1 MINLKN
7 FQLLCSGM
15 AALCS
20 FTTLAFSS
28 CNRVYEEGE
37 QEVPTAT
44 IVHRAAPI
52 YMATSVRVNPP
63 RSSVSAVE
71 AAENTVKQLR
81 VLAFDSRTHRLAVN
95 KFYDSDSQG
104 RFSNQTADKNAVW
117 HGAFAIIPGEY
128 DFFFVANENSW
139 PEVKAYLSGLQ
150 ENVST
155 TSAMYNSAET
165 KQVLYGSSDATK
177 NRQMRTFSDGTDGNA
192 EHLFLATRSYKNV
205 VVSAERNGKGRQE
218 SDPQHFFAEGDEK
231 VDLVRTLAKVKLH
244 FSKAATVEADGNGG
258 YRLKQ
263 FLPPRVNRLLVK
275 NQMTHQS
282 LFLNPFFES
291 NVFPNAG
298 AFSTATKYT
307 ADWYT
312 PIAEENVVIYDRS
325 QTNNLTQTGLAD
337 GVQCEVNVPATGDV
351 DLNQR
356 YDCDIWFYVP
366 ERLKQADATDPAQPG
381 YVEGTTHLTF
391 EKMDG
396 SFKQLGIWQPNFEDG
411 AQKVYE
417 KGADSKYFM
426 LPNAADYSKYSVVRN
441 NVYDITV
448 RYSATELRLNYKVLP
463 WGEGA
468 KTGNYVQD
476 GFNIFVADRT
486 FAENLT
492 DVWLI
497 TASSRLLN
505 GESITLKAKAGYKF
519 IDTDGTEKD
528 EVTYGNGTD
537 ENKFRHR
544 RKIQFKSP
552 ANIAAGTAL
561 FDVLSGG
568 EVKYTVTATE

>member
-1 MINLKN
+1 MNLKN
-7 FQLLCSGM
+7 FQLWCSGVT
-15 AALCS
+15 ALCA

-37 QEVPTAT
+37 QAIPTAS
-44 IVHRAAPI
+44 IVNRSAPI
-52 YMATSVRVNPP
+52 YMATSVQVNPP

-95 KFYDSDSQG
+95 KFYGSNDQG
-104 RFSNQTADKNAVW
+104 LFSNQTADKDAVW

-128 DFFFVANENSW
+128 DFFFVANEDSW

-150 ENVST
+150 EGVAIT
-155 TSAMYNSAET
+155 EAMYNSVSV
-165 KQVLYGSSDATK
+165 KDISYGSSDATK
-177 NRQMRTFSDGTDGNA
+177 NKQMRTFSDGTDGNA

-205 VVSAERNGKGRQE
+205 VVSEERNGKGRQA

-244 FSKAATVEADGNGG
+244 FPKSATVEADGNGS

-291 NVFPNAG
+291 NVFPVAG
-298 AFSTATKYT
+298 AFGAATKYT
-307 ADWYT
+307 TDWYT
-312 PIAEENVVIYDRS
+312 GGGADYVVYNRNE
-325 QTNNLTQTGLAD
+325 TNDLTKTGLVD
-337 GVQCEVNVPATGDV
+337 GVQCEVKVPTAGEV

-356 YDCDIWFYVP
+356 YDCDLWLYVP
-366 ERLKQADATDPAQPG
+366 ERLVQAAGTDPAQPG
-381 YVEGTTHLTF
+381 YVSEATYLSF

-396 SFKQLGIWQPNFEDG
+396 SFKKVGIWQPNFEDG
-411 AQKVYE
+411 AQKVYD

-426 LPNAADYSKYSVVRN
+426 LPNTGDYSKYSVVRN

-476 GFNIFVADRT
+476 GFNILVADRT

-552 ANIAAGTAL
+552 ANITAGTAL

>member
-1 MINLKN
+1 MNLKN
-7 FQLLCSGM
+7 FQLWCSGVT
-15 AALCS
+15 ALCA

-37 QEVPTAT
+37 QAIPTAS
-44 IVHRAAPI
+44 IVNRSAPI
-52 YMATSVRVNPP
+52 YMATSVQVNPP

-81 VLAFDSRTHRLAVN
+81 VLAFDSHTHRLTVN
-95 KFYDSDSQG
+95 KFYGSNDQG
-104 RFSNQTADKNAVW
+104 LFSNQTADKDAVW

-128 DFFFVANENSW
+128 DFFFVANEDSW

-150 ENVST
+150 EGVAIT
-155 TSAMYNSAET
+155 EAMYNSVSV
-165 KQVLYGSSDATK
+165 KDISYGSSDATK
-177 NRQMRTFSDGTDGNA
+177 NKQMRTFSDGTDGNA

-205 VVSAERNGKGRQE
+205 VVSEERNGKGRQA

-244 FSKAATVEADGNGG
+244 FPKSATVEADGNGS

-291 NVFPNAG
+291 NVFPVAG
-298 AFSTATKYT
+298 AFGAATKYT
-307 ADWYT
+307 TDWYT
-312 PIAEENVVIYDRS
+312 GGGADYVVYNRNE
-325 QTNNLTQTGLAD
+325 TNDLTKTGLVD
-337 GVQCEVNVPATGDV
+337 GVQCEVKVPTAGEV

-356 YDCDIWFYVP
+356 YDCDLWLYVP
-366 ERLKQADATDPAQPG
+366 ERLVQAAGTDPAQPG
-381 YVEGTTHLTF
+381 YVSEATYLSF

-396 SFKQLGIWQPNFEDG
+396 SFKKVGIWQPNFEDG
-411 AQKVYE
+411 AQKVYD

-426 LPNAADYSKYSVVRN
+426 LPNTGDYSKYSVVRN

-486 FAENLT
+486 FAERLT

-497 TASSRLLN
+497 TASSRLFN

>member
-1 MINLKN
+1 MNLKN
-7 FQLLCSGM
+7 FQLWCSGVT
-15 AALCS
+15 ALCA

-37 QEVPTAT
+37 QAIPTAS
-44 IVHRAAPI
+44 IVNRSAPI
-52 YMATSVRVNPP
+52 YMATSVQVNPP

-81 VLAFDSRTHRLAVN
+81 VLAFDSHTHRLTVN
-95 KFYDSDSQG
+95 KFYGSNDQG
-104 RFSNQTADKNAVW
+104 LFSNQTADKDAVW

-128 DFFFVANENSW
+128 DFFFVANEDSW

-150 ENVST
+150 EGVAIT
-155 TSAMYNSAET
+155 EAMYNSVSV
-165 KQVLYGSSDATK
+165 KDISYGSSDATK
-177 NRQMRTFSDGTDGNA
+177 NKQMRTFSDGTDGNA

-205 VVSAERNGKGRQE
+205 VVSEERNGKGRQA

-244 FSKAATVEADGNGG
+244 FPKSATVEADGNGS

-291 NVFPNAG
+291 NVFPVAG
-298 AFSTATKYT
+298 AFGAATKYT
-307 ADWYT
+307 TDWYT
-312 PIAEENVVIYDRS
+312 GGGADYVVYNRNE
-325 QTNNLTQTGLAD
+325 TNELTKTGLVD
-337 GVQCEVNVPATGDV
+337 GVQCEVKVPTAGEV
-351 DLNQR
+351 DFNQR
-356 YDCDIWFYVP
+356 YDCDLWFYAP
-366 ERLKQADATDPAQPG
+366 ERLVQAAGTDPAQPG
-381 YVEGTTHLTF
+381 YVSEATYLSF

-411 AQKVYE
+411 AQKVYD

-426 LPNAADYSKYSVVRN
+426 LPNTGDYSKYSVVRN

-476 GFNIFVADRT
+476 GFNILVTDRT

-552 ANIAAGTAL
+552 GRIAAGTAL

>member
-1 MINLKN
+1 MNLKN
-7 FQLLCSGM
+7 FQLWCSGVT
-15 AALCS
+15 ALCA

-37 QEVPTAT
+37 QAIPTAS
-44 IVHRAAPI
+44 IVNRSAPI
-52 YMATSVRVNPP
+52 YMATSVQVNPP

-81 VLAFDSRTHRLAVN
+81 VLAFDSHTHRLTVN
-95 KFYDSDSQG
+95 KFYGSNDQG
-104 RFSNQTADKNAVW
+104 LFSNQTADKDAVW

-128 DFFFVANENSW
+128 DFFFVANEDSW

-150 ENVST
+150 EGVAIT
-155 TSAMYNSAET
+155 EAMYNSVSV
-165 KQVLYGSSDATK
+165 KDISYGSSDATK
-177 NRQMRTFSDGTDGNA
+177 NKQMRTFSDGTDGNA

-205 VVSAERNGKGRQE
+205 VVSEERNGKGRQA

-244 FSKAATVEADGNGG
+244 FPKSATVEADGNGS

-291 NVFPNAG
+291 NVFPVAG
-298 AFSTATKYT
+298 AFGAATKYT
-307 ADWYT
+307 TDWYT
-312 PIAEENVVIYDRS
+312 GGGADYVVYDRNE
-325 QTNNLTQTGLAD
+325 TNDLTKTGLVD
-337 GVQCEVNVPATGDV
+337 GVQCEVKVPTAGEV

-356 YDCDIWFYVP
+356 YDCDLWFYAP
-366 ERLKQADATDPAQPG
+366 ECLVQAAGTDPAQPG
-381 YVEGTTHLTF
+381 YVSEATYLSF

-411 AQKVYE
+411 AQKVYD

-426 LPNAADYSKYSVVRN
+426 LPNTGDYSKYSVVRN

-463 WGEGA
+463 WGESA

-476 GFNIFVADRT
+476 GFNILVADRT

-492 DVWLI
+492 DIWLI

-505 GESITLKAKAGYKF
+505 GERITLKAKAGYKF
-519 IDTDGTEKD
+519 IDTDGAEKG

>member
-1 MINLKN
+1 MNLKN
-7 FQLLCSGM
+7 FQLWCSGVT
-15 AALCS
+15 ALCA

-37 QEVPTAT
+37 QAIPTAS
-44 IVHRAAPI
+44 IVNRSAPI
-52 YMATSVRVNPP
+52 YMATSVQVNPP

-81 VLAFDSRTHRLAVN
+81 VLAFDSHTHRLTVN
-95 KFYDSDSQG
+95 KFYGSNDQG
-104 RFSNQTADKNAVW
+104 LFSNQTADKDAVW

-128 DFFFVANENSW
+128 DFFFVANEDSW

-150 ENVST
+150 EGVAIT
-155 TSAMYNSAET
+155 EAMYNSVSV
-165 KQVLYGSSDATK
+165 KDISYGSSDATK
-177 NRQMRTFSDGTDGNA
+177 NKQMRTFSDGTDGNA

-205 VVSAERNGKGRQE
+205 VVSEERNGKGRQA

-244 FSKAATVEADGNGG
+244 FPKSATVEADGNGS

-291 NVFPNAG
+291 NVFPVAG
-298 AFSTATKYT
+298 AFGAATKYT
-307 ADWYT
+307 TDWYT
-312 PIAEENVVIYDRS
+312 GGGADYVVYNRNE
-325 QTNNLTQTGLAD
+325 TNDLTKTGLVD
-337 GVQCEVNVPATGDV
+337 GVQCEVKVPTAGEV

-356 YDCDIWFYVP
+356 YDCDLWLYVP
-366 ERLKQADATDPAQPG
+366 ERLVQAAGTDPAQPG
-381 YVEGTTHLTF
+381 YVSEATYLSF

-396 SFKQLGIWQPNFEDG
+396 SFKKVGIWQPHFEDG
-411 AQKVYE
+411 AQKVYD

-426 LPNAADYSKYSVVRN
+426 LPNTGDYSKYSVVRN

-476 GFNIFVADRT
+476 GFNILVTDRT

-552 ANIAAGTAL
+552 GRIAAGTAL

>member
-1 MINLKN
+1 MNLKN
-7 FQLLCSGM
+7 FQLWCSGVT
-15 AALCS
+15 ALCA

-37 QEVPTAT
+37 QAIPTAS
-44 IVHRAAPI
+44 IVNRATPI
-52 YMATSVRVNPP
+52 YMATSVQVNPP

-81 VLAFDSRTHRLAVN
+81 VLAFDSHTHRLTVN
-95 KFYDSDSQG
+95 KFYGSNDQG
-104 RFSNQTADKNAVW
+104 LFSNQTADKDAVW

-128 DFFFVANENSW
+128 DFFFVANEDSW

-150 ENVST
+150 EGVAIT
-155 TSAMYNSAET
+155 EAMYNSVSV
-165 KQVLYGSSDATK
+165 KDISYGSSDATK
-177 NRQMRTFSDGTDGNA
+177 NKQMRTFSDGTDGNA

-205 VVSAERNGKGRQE
+205 VVSEERNGKGRQA

-244 FSKAATVEADGNGG
+244 FPKSATVEADGNGS

-291 NVFPNAG
+291 NVFPVAG
-298 AFSTATKYT
+298 AFGAATKYT
-307 ADWYT
+307 TDWYT
-312 PIAEENVVIYDRS
+312 GGGADYVVYNRNE
-325 QTNNLTQTGLAD
+325 TNDLTKTGLVD
-337 GVQCEVNVPATGDV
+337 GVQCEVKVPTAGEV

-356 YDCDIWFYVP
+356 YDCDLWLYVP
-366 ERLKQADATDPAQPG
+366 ERLVQAAGTDPAQPG
-381 YVEGTTHLTF
+381 YVSEATYLSF

-396 SFKQLGIWQPNFEDG
+396 SFKKVGIWQPNFEDG
-411 AQKVYE
+411 AQKVYD

-426 LPNAADYSKYSVVRN
+426 LPNTGDYSKYSVVRN

-476 GFNIFVADRT
+476 GFNILVADRT

-492 DVWLI
+492 DIWLI

-505 GESITLKAKAGYKF
+505 GERITLKAKAGYKF
-519 IDTDGTEKD
+519 IDTDGAEKD

-552 ANIAAGTAL
+552 GRIAAGTAL

>member
-1 MINLKN
+1 MNLKN
-7 FQLLCSGM
+7 FQLLCSGVT
-15 AALCS
+15 ALCA
-20 FTTLAFSS
+20 FTILAFSS

-37 QEVPTAT
+37 QAIPTAS
-44 IVHRAAPI
+44 IVNRATPI
-52 YMATSVRVNPP
+52 YMATSVRVNPS

-81 VLAFDSRTHRLAVN
+81 VLAFDSHTHRLAVN
-95 KFYDSDSQG
+95 KFYDSNDQG
-104 RFSNQTADKNAVW
+104 LFSNQTADKDAVW

-128 DFFFVANENSW
+128 DFFFVANEDSW
-139 PEVKAYLSGLQ
+139 REVKAYLSGLQ
-150 ENVST
+150 EGVAT
-155 TSAMYNSAET
+155 TEAMYNSVSV
-165 KQVLYGSSDATK
+165 KDISYGSSDATK
-177 NRQMRTFSDGTDGNA
+177 NKQMRTFSDGTDGNA

-205 VVSAERNGKGRQE
+205 VVSEERNGKGRQE

-244 FSKAATVEADGNGG
+244 FLKAATVEADGNGG
-258 YRLKQ
+258 YRVKQ

-312 PIAEENVVIYDRS
+312 PIADENVVIYDRS
-325 QTNNLTQTGLAD
+325 KTNDLTQTGLAD
-337 GVQCEVNVPATGDV
+337 GVQCDVKVPATGDV

-356 YDCDIWFYVP
+356 YDCDIWFYAP
-366 ERLKQADATDPAQPG
+366 ERLVQAAGTDPAQPG

-396 SFKQLGIWQPNFEDG
+396 SFKQLGIWQSNFEDG
-411 AQKVYE
+411 AQKVYD

-426 LPNAADYSKYSVVRN
+426 LPNTGDYSKYSVVRN

-492 DVWLI
+492 DIWLI

-519 IDTDGTEKD
+519 IDTDGAEKD
-528 EVTYGNGTD
+528 DVTYGNGTD

-552 ANIAAGTAL
+552 ASITAGTAL

>member
-1 MINLKN
+1 MNLKN
-7 FQLLCSGM
+7 FQLWCSGVT
-15 AALCS
+15 ALCA

-37 QEVPTAT
+37 QAIPTAS
-44 IVHRAAPI
+44 IVNRAAPI
-52 YMATSVRVNPP
+52 YMATSVQVNPP

-81 VLAFDSRTHRLAVN
+81 VLAFDSHTHRLTVN
-95 KFYDSDSQG
+95 KFYGSNDQG
-104 RFSNQTADKNAVW
+104 LFSNQTADKDAVW

-128 DFFFVANENSW
+128 DFFFVANEDSW

-150 ENVST
+150 EGVAIT
-155 TSAMYNSAET
+155 EAMYNSVSV
-165 KQVLYGSSDATK
+165 KDISYGSSDATK
-177 NRQMRTFSDGTDGNA
+177 NKQMRTFSDGTDGNA

-205 VVSAERNGKGRQE
+205 VVSEERNGKGRQA

-244 FSKAATVEADGNGG
+244 FPKSATVEADGNGS

-291 NVFPNAG
+291 NVFPVAG
-298 AFSTATKYT
+298 AFGAATKYT
-307 ADWYT
+307 TDWYT
-312 PIAEENVVIYDRS
+312 GGGADYVVYNRNE
-325 QTNNLTQTGLAD
+325 TNDLTKTGLVD
-337 GVQCEVNVPATGDV
+337 GVQCEVKVPTAGEV

-356 YDCDIWFYVP
+356 YDCDLWLYVP
-366 ERLKQADATDPAQPG
+366 ERLVQAAGTDPAQPG
-381 YVEGTTHLTF
+381 YVSEATYLSF

-396 SFKQLGIWQPNFEDG
+396 SFKKVGIWQPNFEDG
-411 AQKVYE
+411 AQKVYD

-426 LPNAADYSKYSVVRN
+426 LPNTGDYSKYSVVRN

-476 GFNIFVADRT
+476 GFNILVTDRT

-552 ANIAAGTAL
+552 GRIAAGTAL

>member
-1 MINLKN
+1 MNLKN
-7 FQLLCSGM
+7 FQLWCSGVT
-15 AALCS
+15 ALCA

-37 QEVPTAT
+37 QAIPTAS
-44 IVHRAAPI
+44 IVNRSAPI
-52 YMATSVRVNPP
+52 YMATSVQVNPP

-81 VLAFDSRTHRLAVN
+81 VLAFDSHTHRLTVN
-95 KFYDSDSQG
+95 KFYGSNDQG
-104 RFSNQTADKNAVW
+104 LFSNQTADKDAVW

-128 DFFFVANENSW
+128 DFFFVANEDSW

-150 ENVST
+150 EGVAIT
-155 TSAMYNSAET
+155 EAMYNSVSV
-165 KQVLYGSSDATK
+165 KDISYGSSDATK
-177 NRQMRTFSDGTDGNA
+177 NKQMRTFSDGTDGNA

-205 VVSAERNGKGRQE
+205 VVSEERNGKGRQA

-244 FSKAATVEADGNGG
+244 FPKSATVEADGNGS

-291 NVFPNAG
+291 NVFPVAG
-298 AFSTATKYT
+298 AFGAATKYT
-307 ADWYT
+307 TDWYT
-312 PIAEENVVIYDRS
+312 GGGADYVVYNRNE
-325 QTNNLTQTGLAD
+325 TNDLTKTGLVD
-337 GVQCEVNVPATGDV
+337 GVQCEVKVPTAGEV
-351 DLNQR
+351 DFNQR
-356 YDCDIWFYVP
+356 YDCDLWFYAP
-366 ERLKQADATDPAQPG
+366 ERLVQAAGTDPAQPG
-381 YVEGTTHLTF
+381 YVSEATYLSF

-396 SFKQLGIWQPNFEDG
+396 SFKKVGIWQPNFEDG
-411 AQKVYE
+411 AQKVYD

-426 LPNAADYSKYSVVRN
+426 LPNTGDYSKYSVVRN

-476 GFNIFVADRT
+476 GFNILVTDRT

-552 ANIAAGTAL
+552 GRIAAGTAL
-561 FDVLSGG
+561 FEVLSGG

>member
-1 MINLKN
+1 MNLKN
-7 FQLLCSGM
+7 FQLWCSGVT
-15 AALCS
+15 ALCA

-37 QEVPTAT
+37 QAIPTAS
-44 IVHRAAPI
+44 IVNRATPI
-52 YMATSVRVNPP
+52 YMATSVQVNPP

-81 VLAFDSRTHRLAVN
+81 VLAFDSHTHRLTVN
-95 KFYDSDSQG
+95 KFYGSNDQG
-104 RFSNQTADKNAVW
+104 LFSNQTADKDAVW

-128 DFFFVANENSW
+128 DFFFVANEDSW

-150 ENVST
+150 EGVAIT
-155 TSAMYNSAET
+155 EAMYNSVSV
-165 KQVLYGSSDATK
+165 KDISYGSSDATK
-177 NRQMRTFSDGTDGNA
+177 NKQMRTFSDGTDGNA

-205 VVSAERNGKGRQE
+205 VVSEERNGKGRQA

-244 FSKAATVEADGNGG
+244 FPEAATVEADGNGG
-258 YRLKQ
+258 YRVKQ

-291 NVFPNAG
+291 NVFPVAG
-298 AFSTATKYT
+298 AFGTATKYT

-312 PIAEENVVIYDRS
+312 GGGADYVVYNRNE
-325 QTNNLTQTGLAD
+325 TNDLTKTGLVD
-337 GVQCEVNVPATGDV
+337 GVQCEVKVPTAGEV

-356 YDCDIWFYVP
+356 YDCDLWLYVP
-366 ERLKQADATDPAQPG
+366 ERLVQAAGTDPAQPG
-381 YVEGTTHLTF
+381 YVSEATYLSF

-396 SFKQLGIWQPNFEDG
+396 SFKKVGIWQPNFEDG
-411 AQKVYE
+411 AQKVYD

-426 LPNAADYSKYSVVRN
+426 LPNTGDYSKYSVVRN

-476 GFNIFVADRT
+476 GFNILVTDRT

-552 ANIAAGTAL
+552 GRIAAGTAL

>member
-1 MINLKN
+1 MNLKN
-7 FQLLCSGM
+7 FQLWCSGVT
-15 AALCS
+15 ALCA

-37 QEVPTAT
+37 QAIPTAS
-44 IVHRAAPI
+44 IVNRSAPI
-52 YMATSVRVNPP
+52 YMATSVQVNPP

-81 VLAFDSRTHRLAVN
+81 VLAFDSHTHRLTVN
-95 KFYDSDSQG
+95 KFYGSNDQG
-104 RFSNQTADKNAVW
+104 LFSNQTADKDAVW

-128 DFFFVANENSW
+128 DFFFVANEDSW

-150 ENVST
+150 EGVAIT
-155 TSAMYNSAET
+155 EAMYNSVSV
-165 KQVLYGSSDATK
+165 KDISYGSSDATK
-177 NRQMRTFSDGTDGNA
+177 NKQMRTFSDGTDGNA

-205 VVSAERNGKGRQE
+205 VVSEERNGKGRQA

-244 FSKAATVEADGNGG
+244 FPKSATVEADGNGS

-291 NVFPNAG
+291 NVFPVAG
-298 AFSTATKYT
+298 AFGAATKYT
-307 ADWYT
+307 TDWYT
-312 PIAEENVVIYDRS
+312 GGGADYVVYNRNE
-325 QTNNLTQTGLAD
+325 TNDLTKTGLVD
-337 GVQCEVNVPATGDV
+337 GVQCEVKVPTAGEV

-356 YDCDIWFYVP
+356 YDCDLWLYVP
-366 ERLKQADATDPAQPG
+366 ERLVQAAGTDPAQPG
-381 YVEGTTHLTF
+381 YVSEATYLSF

-396 SFKQLGIWQPNFEDG
+396 SFKKVGIWQPNFEDG
-411 AQKVYE
+411 AQKVYD

-426 LPNAADYSKYSVVRN
+426 LPNTGDYSKYSVVRN

-492 DVWLI
+492 DIWLI

-505 GESITLKAKAGYKF
+505 GERITLKAKAGYKF
-519 IDTDGTEKD
+519 IDTDGAEKD
-528 EVTYGNGTD
+528 EVTYGAGAD

>member
-1 MINLKN
+1 MNLKN
-7 FQLLCSGM
+7 FQLWCSGVT
-15 AALCS
+15 ALCA

-37 QEVPTAT
+37 QAIPTAS
-44 IVHRAAPI
+44 IVNRATPI
-52 YMATSVRVNPP
+52 YMATSVQVNPP

-81 VLAFDSRTHRLAVN
+81 VLAFDSRTHRLVVN
-95 KFYDSDSQG
+95 KFYGSNDQG
-104 RFSNQTADKNAVW
+104 LFSNQTADKDAVW

-128 DFFFVANENSW
+128 DFFFVANEDSW

-150 ENVST
+150 EGVAIT
-155 TSAMYNSAET
+155 EAMYNSVSV
-165 KQVLYGSSDATK
+165 KDISYGSSDATK
-177 NRQMRTFSDGTDGNA
+177 NKQMRTFSDGTDGNA

-205 VVSAERNGKGRQE
+205 VVSEERNGKGRQA

-244 FSKAATVEADGNGG
+244 FPKSATVEADGNGS

-291 NVFPNAG
+291 NVFPVAG
-298 AFSTATKYT
+298 AFGAATKYT
-307 ADWYT
+307 TDWYT
-312 PIAEENVVIYDRS
+312 GGGADYVVYNRNE
-325 QTNNLTQTGLAD
+325 TNDLTKTGLVD
-337 GVQCEVNVPATGDV
+337 GVQCEVKVPTAGEV

-356 YDCDIWFYVP
+356 YDCDLWLYVP
-366 ERLKQADATDPAQPG
+366 ERLVQAAGTDPAQPG
-381 YVEGTTHLTF
+381 YVSEATYLSF

-396 SFKQLGIWQPNFEDG
+396 SFKKVGIWQPNFEDG
-411 AQKVYE
+411 AQKVYD

-426 LPNAADYSKYSVVRN
+426 LPNTGDYSKYSVVRN

-476 GFNIFVADRT
+476 GFNILVADRT

-492 DVWLI
+492 DIWLI

-505 GESITLKAKAGYKF
+505 GERITLKAKAGYKF
-519 IDTDGTEKD
+519 IDTDGAEKG

-552 ANIAAGTAL
+552 GRIAAGTAL

>member
-1 MINLKN
+1 MMNLKN
-7 FQLLCSGM
+7 FQLWCSGVT
-15 AALCS
+15 ALCA

-37 QEVPTAT
+37 QAIPTAS
-44 IVHRAAPI
+44 IVNRSAPI
-52 YMATSVRVNPP
+52 YMATSVQVNPP

-81 VLAFDSRTHRLAVN
+81 VLAFDSHTHRLTVN
-95 KFYDSDSQG
+95 KFYGSNDQG
-104 RFSNQTADKNAVW
+104 LFSNQTADKDAVW

-128 DFFFVANENSW
+128 DFFFVANEDSW

-150 ENVST
+150 EGVAIT
-155 TSAMYNSAET
+155 EAMYNSVSV
-165 KQVLYGSSDATK
+165 KDISYGSSDATK
-177 NRQMRTFSDGTDGNA
+177 NKQMRTFSDGTDGNA

-205 VVSAERNGKGRQE
+205 VVSEERNGKGRQA

-244 FSKAATVEADGNGG
+244 FPKSATVEADGNGS

-291 NVFPNAG
+291 NVFPVAG
-298 AFSTATKYT
+298 AFGAATKYT
-307 ADWYT
+307 TDWYT
-312 PIAEENVVIYDRS
+312 GGGADYVVYNRNE
-325 QTNNLTQTGLAD
+325 TNDLTKTGLVD
-337 GVQCEVNVPATGDV
+337 GVQCEVKVPTAGEV

-356 YDCDIWFYVP
+356 YDCDLWLYVP
-366 ERLKQADATDPAQPG
+366 ERLVQAAGTDPAQPG
-381 YVEGTTHLTF
+381 YVSEATYLSF

-396 SFKQLGIWQPNFEDG
+396 SFKKVGIWQPNFEDG
-411 AQKVYE
+411 AQKVYD

-426 LPNAADYSKYSVVRN
+426 LPNTGDYSKYSVVRN

-476 GFNIFVADRT
+476 GFNILVTDRT

-552 ANIAAGTAL
+552 GRIAAGTAL

>member
-1 MINLKN
+1 MNLKN
-7 FQLLCSGM
+7 FQLLCSGVT
-15 AALCS
+15 ALCA

-37 QEVPTAT
+37 QAIPTAS
-44 IVHRAAPI
+44 IVNRAAPI
-52 YMATSVRVNPP
+52 YMATSVRVNPS

-81 VLAFDSRTHRLAVN
+81 VLAFDSHTHKLAVN
-95 KFYDSDSQG
+95 KFYDSNDQG
-104 RFSNQTADKNAVW
+104 LFSNQTADKDAVW

-128 DFFFVANENSW
+128 DFFFVANEDSW
-139 PEVKAYLSGLQ
+139 REVKAYLSGLQ
-150 ENVST
+150 EGVAT
-155 TSAMYNSAET
+155 TEAMYNSVSV
-165 KQVLYGSSDATK
+165 KDISYGSSDATK
-177 NRQMRTFSDGTDGNA
+177 NKQMRTFSDGTDGNA

-205 VVSAERNGKGRQE
+205 VVSEERNGKGRQE

-244 FSKAATVEADGNGG
+244 FPKAATVEADGNGG
-258 YRLKQ
+258 YRVKQ

-325 QTNNLTQTGLAD
+325 KTNDLTQTGLAD
-337 GVQCEVNVPATGDV
+337 GVQCEVKVPATGEV

-356 YDCDIWFYVP
+356 YDCDIWFYAP
-366 ERLKQADATDPAQPG
+366 ERLVQAAGTDPAQPG

-396 SFKQLGIWQPNFEDG
+396 SFKQLGIWQSNFEDG
-411 AQKVYE
+411 AQKVYD

-426 LPNAADYSKYSVVRN
+426 LPNTGDYSKYSVVRN

-492 DVWLI
+492 DIWLI

-519 IDTDGTEKD
+519 IDTDGAEKE

-552 ANIAAGTAL
+552 GRIAAGTAV

-568 EVKYTVTATE
+568 VVKYTVTATE

>member
-1 MINLKN
+1 MNLKN
-7 FQLLCSGM
+7 FQLWCSGVT
-15 AALCS
+15 ALCA

-37 QEVPTAT
+37 QAIPTAS
-44 IVHRAAPI
+44 IVNRAAPI
-52 YMATSVRVNPP
+52 YMATSVQVNPP

-81 VLAFDSRTHRLAVN
+81 VLAFDSHTHRLTVN
-95 KFYDSDSQG
+95 KFYGSNDQG
-104 RFSNQTADKNAVW
+104 LFSNQTADKDAVW
-117 HGAFAIIPGEY
+117 RGAFAIIPGEY
-128 DFFFVANENSW
+128 DFFFVANEDSW

-150 ENVST
+150 EGVAIT
-155 TSAMYNSAET
+155 EAMYNSVSV
-165 KQVLYGSSDATK
+165 KDISYGSSDATK
-177 NRQMRTFSDGTDGNA
+177 NKQMRTFSDGTDGNA

-205 VVSAERNGKGRQE
+205 VVSEERNGKGRQV

-244 FSKAATVEADGNGG
+244 FPKSATVEADGNGS

-291 NVFPNAG
+291 NVFPVAG
-298 AFSTATKYT
+298 AFGAATKYT
-307 ADWYT
+307 TDWYT
-312 PIAEENVVIYDRS
+312 GGGADYVVYNRNE
-325 QTNNLTQTGLAD
+325 TNDLTKTGLVD
-337 GVQCEVNVPATGDV
+337 GVQCEVKVPTAGEV

-356 YDCDIWFYVP
+356 YDCDLWLYVP
-366 ERLKQADATDPAQPG
+366 ERLVQAAGTDPAQPG
-381 YVEGTTHLTF
+381 YVSEATYLSF

-396 SFKQLGIWQPNFEDG
+396 SFKKVGIWQPNFEDG
-411 AQKVYE
+411 AQKVYD

-426 LPNAADYSKYSVVRN
+426 LPNTGDYSKYSVVRN

-492 DVWLI
+492 DIWLI

-505 GESITLKAKAGYKF
+505 GERITLKAKAGYKF
-519 IDTDGTEKD
+519 IDTDGAEKD
-528 EVTYGNGTD
+528 EVTYGAGAD

-552 ANIAAGTAL
+552 GRIAAGTAL

>member
-1 MINLKN
+1 MNLKN
-7 FQLLCSGM
+7 FQLWCSGVT
-15 AALCS
+15 ALCT

-37 QEVPTAT
+37 QAIPTAS
-44 IVHRAAPI
+44 IVNRAAPI
-52 YMATSVRVNPP
+52 YMATSVQVNPP

-81 VLAFDSRTHRLAVN
+81 VLAFDSHTHRLTVN
-95 KFYDSDSQG
+95 KFYGSNDQG
-104 RFSNQTADKNAVW
+104 LFSNQTADKDAVW

-128 DFFFVANENSW
+128 DFFFVANEDSW

-150 ENVST
+150 EGVAIT
-155 TSAMYNSAET
+155 EAMYNSVSV
-165 KQVLYGSSDATK
+165 KDISYGSSDATK
-177 NRQMRTFSDGTDGNA
+177 NKQMRTFSDGTDGNA

-205 VVSAERNGKGRQE
+205 VVSEERNGKGRQA

-244 FSKAATVEADGNGG
+244 FPKSATVEADGNGS

-291 NVFPNAG
+291 NVFPVAG
-298 AFSTATKYT
+298 AFGAATKYT
-307 ADWYT
+307 TDWYT
-312 PIAEENVVIYDRS
+312 GGGADYVVYNRNE
-325 QTNNLTQTGLAD
+325 TNDLTKTGLVD
-337 GVQCEVNVPATGDV
+337 GVQCEVKVPTAGEV

-356 YDCDIWFYVP
+356 YDCDLWLYVP
-366 ERLKQADATDPAQPG
+366 ERLVQAAGTDPAQPG
-381 YVEGTTHLTF
+381 YVSEATYLSF

-396 SFKQLGIWQPNFEDG
+396 SFKKVGIWQPNFEDG
-411 AQKVYE
+411 AQKVYD

-426 LPNAADYSKYSVVRN
+426 LPNTGDYSKYSVVRN

-476 GFNIFVADRT
+476 GFNILVADRT

-552 ANIAAGTAL
+552 GRIAAGTAL

>member
-1 MINLKN
+1 MNLKN
-7 FQLLCSGM
+7 FQLWCSGVT
-15 AALCS
+15 ALCA

-37 QEVPTAT
+37 QAVPTAS
-44 IVHRAAPI
+44 IVNRAAPI
-52 YMATSVRVNPP
+52 YMATSVQVNPP

-81 VLAFDSRTHRLAVN
+81 VLAFDSHTHRLAVN
-95 KFYDSDSQG
+95 KFYGSNDQG
-104 RFSNQTADKNAVW
+104 LFSNQTADKDAVW

-128 DFFFVANENSW
+128 DFFFVANEDSW

-150 ENVST
+150 EGVAT
-155 TSAMYNSAET
+155 TEAMYNSVSV
-165 KQVLYGSSDATK
+165 KDISYGSSDATK
-177 NRQMRTFSDGTDGNA
+177 NKQMRTFSDGTDGNA

-205 VVSAERNGKGRQE
+205 VVSEERNGKGRQA

-244 FSKAATVEADGNGG
+244 FPKSATVEADGNGG

-291 NVFPNAG
+291 NVFPVAG
-298 AFSTATKYT
+298 AFGAATKYT
-307 ADWYT
+307 TDWYT
-312 PIAEENVVIYDRS
+312 GGGADYVVYNRNE
-325 QTNNLTQTGLAD
+325 TNDLTKTGLVD
-337 GVQCEVNVPATGDV
+337 GVQCEVKVPTAGEV

-356 YDCDIWFYVP
+356 YDCDLWLYVP
-366 ERLKQADATDPAQPG
+366 ERLVQAAGTDPAQPG
-381 YVEGTTHLTF
+381 YVSEATYLSF

-396 SFKQLGIWQPNFEDG
+396 SSKKVGIWQPNFEDG
-411 AQKVYE
+411 AQKVYD

-426 LPNAADYSKYSVVRN
+426 LPNTGDYSKYSVVRN

-476 GFNIFVADRT
+476 GFNILVTDRT

-492 DVWLI
+492 DIWLI

-552 ANIAAGTAL
+552 GRIAAGTAL

>member
-1 MINLKN
+1 MNLKN
-7 FQLLCSGM
+7 FQLWCSGVT
-15 AALCS
+15 ALCA

-37 QEVPTAT
+37 QAIPTAS
-44 IVHRAAPI
+44 IVNRSAPI
-52 YMATSVRVNPP
+52 YMATSVQVNPP

-81 VLAFDSRTHRLAVN
+81 VLAFDSHTHRLTVN
-95 KFYDSDSQG
+95 KFYGSNDQG
-104 RFSNQTADKNAVW
+104 LFSNQTADKDAVW

-128 DFFFVANENSW
+128 DFFFVANEDSW

-150 ENVST
+150 EGVAIT
-155 TSAMYNSAET
+155 EAMYNSVSV
-165 KQVLYGSSDATK
+165 KDISYGSSDATK
-177 NRQMRTFSDGTDGNA
+177 NKQMRTFSDGTDGNA

-205 VVSAERNGKGRQE
+205 VVSEERNGKGRQA

-244 FSKAATVEADGNGG
+244 FPKSATVEADGNGS

-291 NVFPNAG
+291 NVFPVAG
-298 AFSTATKYT
+298 AFGAATKYT
-307 ADWYT
+307 TDWYT
-312 PIAEENVVIYDRS
+312 GGGADYVVYNRNE
-325 QTNNLTQTGLAD
+325 TNDLTKTGLVD
-337 GVQCEVNVPATGDV
+337 GVQCEVKVPTAGEV
-351 DLNQR
+351 DFNQR
-356 YDCDIWFYVP
+356 YDCDLWFYAP
-366 ERLKQADATDPAQPG
+366 ERLVQAAGTDPAQPG
-381 YVEGTTHLTF
+381 YVSEATYLSF

-396 SFKQLGIWQPNFEDG
+396 SFKKVGIWQPNFEDG
-411 AQKVYE
+411 AQKVYD

-426 LPNAADYSKYSVVRN
+426 LPNTGDYSKYSVVRN

-492 DVWLI
+492 DIWLI

-505 GESITLKAKAGYKF
+505 GERITLKAKAGYKF
-519 IDTDGTEKD
+519 IDTDGAEKD
-528 EVTYGNGTD
+528 EVTYGAGAD

>member
-1 MINLKN
+1 MNLKN
-7 FQLLCSGM
+7 FQLWCSGVT
-15 AALCS
+15 ALCA

-37 QEVPTAT
+37 QAIPTAS
-44 IVHRAAPI
+44 IVNRATPI
-52 YMATSVRVNPP
+52 YMATSVQVNPP

-81 VLAFDSRTHRLAVN
+81 VLAFDSHTHRLTVN
-95 KFYDSDSQG
+95 KFYGSNDQG
-104 RFSNQTADKNAVW
+104 LFSNQTADKDAVW

-128 DFFFVANENSW
+128 DFFFVANEDSW

-150 ENVST
+150 EGVAIT
-155 TSAMYNSAET
+155 EAMYNSVSV
-165 KQVLYGSSDATK
+165 KDISYGSSDATK
-177 NRQMRTFSDGTDGNA
+177 NKQMRTFSDGTDGNA

-205 VVSAERNGKGRQE
+205 VVSEERNGKGRQA

-244 FSKAATVEADGNGG
+244 FPKSATVEADGNGG

-291 NVFPNAG
+291 NVFPVAG
-298 AFSTATKYT
+298 AFGAATKYT
-307 ADWYT
+307 TDWYT
-312 PIAEENVVIYDRS
+312 GGGADYVVYNRNE
-325 QTNNLTQTGLAD
+325 TNDLTKTGLVD
-337 GVQCEVNVPATGDV
+337 GVQCEVKVPTAGEV
-351 DLNQR
+351 DFNQR
-356 YDCDIWFYVP
+356 YDCDLWFYAP
-366 ERLKQADATDPAQPG
+366 ERLVQAAGTDPAQPG
-381 YVEGTTHLTF
+381 YVSEATYLSF

-396 SFKQLGIWQPNFEDG
+396 SFKKVGIWQPNFEDG
-411 AQKVYE
+411 AQKVYD

-426 LPNAADYSKYSVVRN
+426 LPNTGDYSKYSVVRN

-476 GFNIFVADRT
+476 GFNILVADRT

-492 DVWLI
+492 DIWLI

-505 GESITLKAKAGYKF
+505 GERITLKAKAGYKF

-552 ANIAAGTAL
+552 GRIAAGTAL

>member
-1 MINLKN
+1 MNLKN
-7 FQLLCSGM
+7 FQLWCSGVT
-15 AALCS
+15 ALCT

-37 QEVPTAT
+37 QAIPTAS
-44 IVHRAAPI
+44 IVNRAAPI
-52 YMATSVRVNPP
+52 YMATSVQVNPP

-81 VLAFDSRTHRLAVN
+81 VLAFDSHTHRLTVN
-95 KFYDSDSQG
+95 KFYGSNDQG
-104 RFSNQTADKNAVW
+104 LFSNQTADKDAVW

-128 DFFFVANENSW
+128 DFFFVANEDSW

-150 ENVST
+150 EGVAIT
-155 TSAMYNSAET
+155 EAMYNSVSV
-165 KQVLYGSSDATK
+165 KDISYGSSDATK
-177 NRQMRTFSDGTDGNA
+177 NKQMRTFSDGTDGNA

-205 VVSAERNGKGRQE
+205 VVSEERNGKGRQA

-244 FSKAATVEADGNGG
+244 FPKSATVEADGNGS

-291 NVFPNAG
+291 NVFPVAG
-298 AFSTATKYT
+298 AFGAATKYT
-307 ADWYT
+307 TDWYT
-312 PIAEENVVIYDRS
+312 GGGADYVVYNRNE
-325 QTNNLTQTGLAD
+325 TNDLTKTGLVD
-337 GVQCEVNVPATGDV
+337 GVQCEVKVPTAGEV

-356 YDCDIWFYVP
+356 YDCDLWLYVP
-366 ERLKQADATDPAQPG
+366 ERLVQAAGTDPAQPG
-381 YVEGTTHLTF
+381 YVSEATYLSF

-396 SFKQLGIWQPNFEDG
+396 SFKKVGIWQPNFEDG
-411 AQKVYE
+411 AQKVYD

-426 LPNAADYSKYSVVRN
+426 LPNTGDYSKYSVVRN

-476 GFNIFVADRT
+476 GFNILVTDRT

-552 ANIAAGTAL
+552 GRIAAGTAL

>member
-1 MINLKN
+1 MNLKN
-7 FQLLCSGM
+7 FQLWCSGVT
-15 AALCS
+15 ALCA

-37 QEVPTAT
+37 QAIPTAS
-44 IVHRAAPI
+44 IVNRSAPI
-52 YMATSVRVNPP
+52 YMATSVQVNPP

-81 VLAFDSRTHRLAVN
+81 VLAFDSHTHRLTVN
-95 KFYDSDSQG
+95 KFYGSNDQG
-104 RFSNQTADKNAVW
+104 LFSNQTADKDAVW

-128 DFFFVANENSW
+128 DFFFVANEDSW

-150 ENVST
+150 EGVAIT
-155 TSAMYNSAET
+155 EAMYNSVSV
-165 KQVLYGSSDATK
+165 KDISYGSSDATK
-177 NRQMRTFSDGTDGNA
+177 NKQMRTFSDGTDGNA

-205 VVSAERNGKGRQE
+205 VVSEERNGKGRQA

-244 FSKAATVEADGNGG
+244 FPKSATVEADGNGS

-291 NVFPNAG
+291 NVFPVAG
-298 AFSTATKYT
+298 AFGAATKYT
-307 ADWYT
+307 TDWYT
-312 PIAEENVVIYDRS
+312 GGGADYVVYNRNE
-325 QTNNLTQTGLAD
+325 TNNLTKTGLVD
-337 GVQCEVNVPATGDV
+337 GVQCEVKVPTAGEV

-356 YDCDIWFYVP
+356 YDCDLWLYVP
-366 ERLKQADATDPAQPG
+366 ERLVQAAGTDPAQPG
-381 YVEGTTHLTF
+381 YVSEATYLSF

-396 SFKQLGIWQPNFEDG
+396 SFKKVGIWQPNFEDG
-411 AQKVYE
+411 AQKVYD

-426 LPNAADYSKYSVVRN
+426 LPNTGDYSKYSVVRN

-476 GFNIFVADRT
+476 GFNILVADRT

-492 DVWLI
+492 DIWLI

-505 GESITLKAKAGYKF
+505 GERITLKAKAGYKF
-519 IDTDGTEKD
+519 IDTDGAEKG

-552 ANIAAGTAL
+552 GRIAAGTAL

>member
-1 MINLKN
+1 MNLKN
-7 FQLLCSGM
+7 FQLWCSGVT
-15 AALCS
+15 ALCA

-37 QEVPTAT
+37 QAIPTAS
-44 IVHRAAPI
+44 IVNRSAPI
-52 YMATSVRVNPP
+52 YMATSVQVNPP

-81 VLAFDSRTHRLAVN
+81 VLAFDSHTHRLTVN
-95 KFYDSDSQG
+95 KFYGSNDQG
-104 RFSNQTADKNAVW
+104 LFSNQTADKDAVW

-128 DFFFVANENSW
+128 DFFFVANEDSW

-150 ENVST
+150 EGVAIT
-155 TSAMYNSAET
+155 EAMYNSVSV
-165 KQVLYGSSDATK
+165 KDISYGSSDATK
-177 NRQMRTFSDGTDGNA
+177 NKQMRTFSDGTDGNA

-205 VVSAERNGKGRQE
+205 VVSEERNGKGRQA

-244 FSKAATVEADGNGG
+244 FPKSATVEADGNGS

-291 NVFPNAG
+291 NVFPVAG
-298 AFSTATKYT
+298 AFGAATKYT
-307 ADWYT
+307 TDWYT
-312 PIAEENVVIYDRS
+312 GGGADYVVYNRNE
-325 QTNNLTQTGLAD
+325 TNDLTKTGLVD
-337 GVQCEVNVPATGDV
+337 GVQCEVKVPTAGEV
-351 DLNQR
+351 DLYQR
-356 YDCDIWFYVP
+356 YDCDLWLYVP
-366 ERLKQADATDPAQPG
+366 ERLVQAAGTDPAQPG
-381 YVEGTTHLTF
+381 YVSEATYLSF

-396 SFKQLGIWQPNFEDG
+396 SFKQLGIWQSNFEDG
-411 AQKVYE
+411 AQKVYD

-426 LPNAADYSKYSVVRN
+426 LPNTGDYSKYSVVRN

-476 GFNIFVADRT
+476 GFNILVADRT

-492 DVWLI
+492 DIWLI

-552 ANIAAGTAL
+552 ANITAGTAL

>member
-1 MINLKN
+1 MNLKN
-7 FQLLCSGM
+7 FQLWCSGVT
-15 AALCS
+15 ALCA

-37 QEVPTAT
+37 QAIPTAS
-44 IVHRAAPI
+44 IVNRSAPI
-52 YMATSVRVNPP
+52 YMATSVQVNPP

-81 VLAFDSRTHRLAVN
+81 VLAFDSHTHRLTVN
-95 KFYDSDSQG
+95 KFYGSNDQG
-104 RFSNQTADKNAVW
+104 LFSNQTADKDAVW

-128 DFFFVANENSW
+128 DFFFVANEDSW

-150 ENVST
+150 EGVAIT
-155 TSAMYNSAET
+155 EAMYNSVSV
-165 KQVLYGSSDATK
+165 KDISYGSSDATK
-177 NRQMRTFSDGTDGNA
+177 NKQMRTFSDGTDGNA

-205 VVSAERNGKGRQE
+205 VVSEERNGKGRQA

-244 FSKAATVEADGNGG
+244 FPKSATVEADGNGS

-291 NVFPNAG
+291 NVFPVAG
-298 AFSTATKYT
+298 AFGAATKYT
-307 ADWYT
+307 TDWYT
-312 PIAEENVVIYDRS
+312 GGGADYVVYNRNE
-325 QTNNLTQTGLAD
+325 TNDLTKTGLVD
-337 GVQCEVNVPATGDV
+337 GVQCEVKVPTAGEV

-356 YDCDIWFYVP
+356 YDCDLWLYVP
-366 ERLKQADATDPAQPG
+366 ERLVQAAGTDPAQPG
-381 YVEGTTHLTF
+381 YVSEATYLSF

-396 SFKQLGIWQPNFEDG
+396 SFKKVGIWQPNFEDG
-411 AQKVYE
+411 AQKVYD

-426 LPNAADYSKYSVVRN
+426 LPNTGDYSKYSVVRN

-476 GFNIFVADRT
+476 GFNILVADRT

-492 DVWLI
+492 DIWLI

-519 IDTDGTEKD
+519 IDTDGAEKG

-552 ANIAAGTAL
+552 GRIAAGTAL

>member
-1 MINLKN
+1 MNLKN
-7 FQLLCSGM
+7 FQLWCSGVT
-15 AALCS
+15 ALCA

-37 QEVPTAT
+37 QAIPTAS
-44 IVHRAAPI
+44 IVNRSAPI
-52 YMATSVRVNPP
+52 YMATSVQVNPP

-81 VLAFDSRTHRLAVN
+81 VLAFDSHTHRLTVN
-95 KFYDSDSQG
+95 KFYGSNDQG
-104 RFSNQTADKNAVW
+104 LFSNQTADKDAVW

-128 DFFFVANENSW
+128 DFFFVANEDSW

-150 ENVST
+150 EGVAIT
-155 TSAMYNSAET
+155 EAMYNSVSV
-165 KQVLYGSSDATK
+165 KDISYGSSDATK
-177 NRQMRTFSDGTDGNA
+177 NKQMRTFSDGTDGNA

-205 VVSAERNGKGRQE
+205 VVSEERNGKGRQA

-244 FSKAATVEADGNGG
+244 FPEAATVEADGNGG

-291 NVFPNAG
+291 NVFPVAG
-298 AFSTATKYT
+298 AFGTATKYT

-312 PIAEENVVIYDRS
+312 GDGADYVVYNRNE
-325 QTNNLTQTGLAD
+325 TNDLTNTGLVD
-337 GVQCEVNVPATGDV
+337 GVQCEVKVPTAGEV

-356 YDCDIWFYVP
+356 YDCDLWLYVP
-366 ERLKQADATDPAQPG
+366 ERLVQAAGTDPAQPG
-381 YVEGTTHLTF
+381 YVSEATYLSF

-411 AQKVYE
+411 AQKVYD
-417 KGADSKYFM
+417 KGGDSKYFM
-426 LPNAADYSKYSVVRN
+426 LPNTGDYSKYSVVRN

-519 IDTDGTEKD
+519 IDTDGAEKG

>member
-1 MINLKN
+1 MNLKN
-7 FQLLCSGM
+7 FQLWCSGVT
-15 AALCS
+15 ALCA

-37 QEVPTAT
+37 QAIPTAS
-44 IVHRAAPI
+44 IVNRSAPI
-52 YMATSVRVNPP
+52 YMATSVQVNPP

-81 VLAFDSRTHRLAVN
+81 VLAFDSHTHRLTVN
-95 KFYDSDSQG
+95 KFYGSNDQG
-104 RFSNQTADKNAVW
+104 LFSNQTADKDAVW

-128 DFFFVANENSW
+128 DFFFVANEDSW

-150 ENVST
+150 EGVAIT
-155 TSAMYNSAET
+155 EAMYNSVSV
-165 KQVLYGSSDATK
+165 KDISYGSSDATK
-177 NRQMRTFSDGTDGNA
+177 NKQMRTFSDGTDGNA

-205 VVSAERNGKGRQE
+205 VVSEERNGKGRQA

-244 FSKAATVEADGNGG
+244 FPEAATVEADGNGG
-258 YRLKQ
+258 YRVKQ

-291 NVFPNAG
+291 NVFPVAG
-298 AFSTATKYT
+298 AFGAATKYT
-307 ADWYT
+307 TDWYT
-312 PIAEENVVIYDRS
+312 GGGADYVVYNRNE
-325 QTNNLTQTGLAD
+325 TNDLTKTGLVD
-337 GVQCEVNVPATGDV
+337 GVQCEVKVPTAGEV

-356 YDCDIWFYVP
+356 YDCDLWLYVP
-366 ERLKQADATDPAQPG
+366 ERLVQAAGTDPAQPG
-381 YVEGTTHLTF
+381 YVSEATYLSF

-396 SFKQLGIWQPNFEDG
+396 SFKKVGIWQPNFEDG
-411 AQKVYE
+411 AQKVYD

-426 LPNAADYSKYSVVRN
+426 LPNTGDYSKYSVVRN

-476 GFNIFVADRT
+476 GFNILVTDRT

-552 ANIAAGTAL
+552 GRIAAGTAL

>member
-1 MINLKN
+1 MNLKN
-7 FQLLCSGM
+7 FQLWCSGVT
-15 AALCS
+15 ALCA

-37 QEVPTAT
+37 QAIPTAS
-44 IVHRAAPI
+44 IVNRSAPI
-52 YMATSVRVNPP
+52 YMATSVQVNPP

-81 VLAFDSRTHRLAVN
+81 VLAFDSHTHRLTVN
-95 KFYDSDSQG
+95 KFYGSNDQG
-104 RFSNQTADKNAVW
+104 LFSNQTADKDAVW

-128 DFFFVANENSW
+128 DFFFVANEDSW

-150 ENVST
+150 EGVAIT
-155 TSAMYNSAET
+155 EAMYNSVSV
-165 KQVLYGSSDATK
+165 KDISYGSSDATK
-177 NRQMRTFSDGTDGNA
+177 NKQMRTFSDGTDGNA

-205 VVSAERNGKGRQE
+205 VVSEERNGKGRQA

-244 FSKAATVEADGNGG
+244 FPKSATVEADGNGS

-263 FLPPRVNRLLVK
+263 FLPPRVNRVLVK

-291 NVFPNAG
+291 NVFPVAG
-298 AFSTATKYT
+298 AFGAATKYT
-307 ADWYT
+307 TDWYT
-312 PIAEENVVIYDRS
+312 GGGADYVVYNRNE
-325 QTNNLTQTGLAD
+325 TNELTKTGLVD
-337 GVQCEVNVPATGDV
+337 GVQCEVKVPTAGEV

-356 YDCDIWFYVP
+356 YDCDLWFYAP
-366 ERLKQADATDPAQPG
+366 ERLVQAAGTDPAQPG
-381 YVEGTTHLTF
+381 YVSEATYLSF

-396 SFKQLGIWQPNFEDG
+396 SFKKVGIWQPNFEDG
-411 AQKVYE
+411 AQKVYD

-426 LPNAADYSKYSVVRN
+426 LPNIGDYSKYSVVRN

-492 DVWLI
+492 DIWLI

-552 ANIAAGTAL
+552 GRIAAGTAL

>member
-1 MINLKN
+1 MNLKN
-7 FQLLCSGM
+7 FQLWCSGVT
-15 AALCS
+15 ALCA

-37 QEVPTAT
+37 QAIPTAS
-44 IVHRAAPI
+44 IVNRSAPI
-52 YMATSVRVNPP
+52 YMATSVQVNPP

-81 VLAFDSRTHRLAVN
+81 VLAFDSHTHRLTVN
-95 KFYDSDSQG
+95 KFYGSNDQG
-104 RFSNQTADKNAVW
+104 LFSNQTADKDAVW

-128 DFFFVANENSW
+128 DFFFVANEDSW

-150 ENVST
+150 EGVAIT
-155 TSAMYNSAET
+155 EAMYNSVSV
-165 KQVLYGSSDATK
+165 KDISYGSSDATK
-177 NRQMRTFSDGTDGNA
+177 NKQMRTFSDGTDGNA

-205 VVSAERNGKGRQE
+205 VVSEERNGKGRQA

-244 FSKAATVEADGNGG
+244 FLKSATVEADGNGS

-291 NVFPNAG
+291 NVFPVAG
-298 AFSTATKYT
+298 AFGAATKYT
-307 ADWYT
+307 TDWYT
-312 PIAEENVVIYDRS
+312 GGGADYVVYNRNE
-325 QTNNLTQTGLAD
+325 TNDLTKTGLVD
-337 GVQCEVNVPATGDV
+337 GVQCEVKVPTAGEV

-356 YDCDIWFYVP
+356 YDCDLWLYVP
-366 ERLKQADATDPAQPG
+366 ERLVQAAGTDPAQPG
-381 YVEGTTHLTF
+381 YVSEATYLSF

-396 SFKQLGIWQPNFEDG
+396 SFKKVGIWQPNFEDG
-411 AQKVYE
+411 AQKVYD

-426 LPNAADYSKYSVVRN
+426 LPNTGDYSKYSVVRN

-492 DVWLI
+492 DIWLI

-505 GESITLKAKAGYKF
+505 GERITLKAKAGYKF
-519 IDTDGTEKD
+519 IDTDGAEKD
-528 EVTYGNGTD
+528 EVTYGAGAD

>member
-1 MINLKN
+1 MNLKN
-7 FQLLCSGM
+7 FQLWCSGVT
-15 AALCS
+15 ALCA

-37 QEVPTAT
+37 QAIPTAS
-44 IVHRAAPI
+44 IVNRSAPI
-52 YMATSVRVNPP
+52 YMATSVQVNPP

-81 VLAFDSRTHRLAVN
+81 VLAFDSHTHRLTVN
-95 KFYDSDSQG
+95 KFYGSNDQG
-104 RFSNQTADKNAVW
+104 LFSNQTADKDAVW

-128 DFFFVANENSW
+128 DFFFVANEDSW

-150 ENVST
+150 EGVAIT
-155 TSAMYNSAET
+155 EAMYNSVSV
-165 KQVLYGSSDATK
+165 KDISYGSSDATK
-177 NRQMRTFSDGTDGNA
+177 NKQMRTFSDGTDGNA

-205 VVSAERNGKGRQE
+205 VVSEERNGKGRQA

-244 FSKAATVEADGNGG
+244 FPKSATVEADGNGS

-291 NVFPNAG
+291 NVFPVAG
-298 AFSTATKYT
+298 AFGAATKYT
-307 ADWYT
+307 TDWYT
-312 PIAEENVVIYDRS
+312 GGGADYVVYNRNE
-325 QTNNLTQTGLAD
+325 TNDLTKTGLVD
-337 GVQCEVNVPATGDV
+337 GVQCEVKVPTAGEV

-356 YDCDIWFYVP
+356 YDCDLWLYVP
-366 ERLKQADATDPAQPG
+366 ERLVQAAGTDPAQPG
-381 YVEGTTHLTF
+381 YVSEATYLSF

-396 SFKQLGIWQPNFEDG
+396 SFKKVGIWQPNFEDG
-411 AQKVYE
+411 AQKVYD

-426 LPNAADYSKYSVVRN
+426 LPNTGDYSKYSVVRN

-463 WGEGA
+463 WGESA

-476 GFNIFVADRT
+476 GFNILVADRT

-492 DVWLI
+492 DIWLI

-505 GESITLKAKAGYKF
+505 GERITLKAKAGYKF
-519 IDTDGTEKD
+519 IDTDGAEKG

-552 ANIAAGTAL
+552 GRIAAGTAL

>member
-1 MINLKN
+1 MNLKN
-7 FQLLCSGM
+7 FQLWCSGVT
-15 AALCS
+15 ALCT

-37 QEVPTAT
+37 QAIPTAS
-44 IVHRAAPI
+44 IVNRSAPI
-52 YMATSVRVNPP
+52 YMATSVQVNPP

-81 VLAFDSRTHRLAVN
+81 VLAFDSHTHRLTVN
-95 KFYDSDSQG
+95 KFYGSNDQG
-104 RFSNQTADKNAVW
+104 LFSNQTADKDAVW

-128 DFFFVANENSW
+128 DFFFVANEDSW

-150 ENVST
+150 EGVAIT
-155 TSAMYNSAET
+155 EAMYNSVSV
-165 KQVLYGSSDATK
+165 KDISYGSSDATK
-177 NRQMRTFSDGTDGNA
+177 NKQMRTFSDGTDGNA

-205 VVSAERNGKGRQE
+205 VVSEERNGKGRQA

-244 FSKAATVEADGNGG
+244 FPKSATVEADGNGG

-291 NVFPNAG
+291 NVFPVAG
-298 AFSTATKYT
+298 AFGAATKYT
-307 ADWYT
+307 TDWYT
-312 PIAEENVVIYDRS
+312 GGGADYVVYNRNE
-325 QTNNLTQTGLAD
+325 TNDLTKTGLVD
-337 GVQCEVNVPATGDV
+337 GVQCEVKVPTAGEV
-351 DLNQR
+351 DFNQR
-356 YDCDIWFYVP
+356 YDCDLWFYAP
-366 ERLKQADATDPAQPG
+366 ERLVQAAGTDPAQPG
-381 YVEGTTHLTF
+381 YVSEATYLSF

-411 AQKVYE
+411 AQKVYD

-426 LPNAADYSKYSVVRN
+426 LPNTGDYSKYSVVRN

-476 GFNIFVADRT
+476 GFNILVADRT

-492 DVWLI
+492 DIWLI

-505 GESITLKAKAGYKF
+505 GERITLKAKAGYKF
-519 IDTDGTEKD
+519 IDTDGAEKG

-552 ANIAAGTAL
+552 GRIAAGTAL

>member
-1 MINLKN
+1 MNLKN
-7 FQLLCSGM
+7 FQLWCSGVT
-15 AALCS
+15 ALCA

-37 QEVPTAT
+37 QAIPTAS
-44 IVHRAAPI
+44 IVNRAAPI
-52 YMATSVRVNPP
+52 YMATSVQVNPP

-81 VLAFDSRTHRLAVN
+81 VLAFDSHTHRLTVN
-95 KFYDSDSQG
+95 KFYGSNDQG
-104 RFSNQTADKNAVW
+104 LFSNQTADKDAVW

-128 DFFFVANENSW
+128 DFFFVANEDSW

-150 ENVST
+150 EGVAIT
-155 TSAMYNSAET
+155 EAMYNSVSV
-165 KQVLYGSSDATK
+165 KDISYGSSDATK
-177 NRQMRTFSDGTDGNA
+177 NKQMRTFSDGTDGNA

-205 VVSAERNGKGRQE
+205 VVSEERNGKGRQA

-244 FSKAATVEADGNGG
+244 FPKSATVEADGNGS

-291 NVFPNAG
+291 NVFPVAG
-298 AFSTATKYT
+298 AFGAATKYT
-307 ADWYT
+307 TDWYT
-312 PIAEENVVIYDRS
+312 GGGADYVVYNRNE
-325 QTNNLTQTGLAD
+325 TNDLTKTGLVD
-337 GVQCEVNVPATGDV
+337 GVQCEVKVPTAGEV

-356 YDCDIWFYVP
+356 YDCDLWLYVP
-366 ERLKQADATDPAQPG
+366 ERLVQAAGTDPAQPG

-411 AQKVYE
+411 AQKVYD

-426 LPNAADYSKYSVVRN
+426 LPNTGDYSKYSVVRN

-448 RYSATELRLNYKVLP
+448 KYSSEAQLRLNYKVLP

-492 DVWLI
+492 DIWLI

-505 GESITLKAKAGYKF
+505 GERITLKAKAGYKF
-519 IDTDGTEKD
+519 IDTDGVEKD
-528 EVTYGNGTD
+528 EVTYGNGTG

-544 RKIQFKSP
+544 RKIQFKSS
-552 ANIAAGTAL
+552 ANITAGTAL
-561 FDVLSGG
+561 FEVLSGG

>member
-1 MINLKN
+1 MNLKN
-7 FQLLCSGM
+7 FQLWCSGVT
-15 AALCS
+15 ALCA

-37 QEVPTAT
+37 QAIPTAS
-44 IVHRAAPI
+44 IVNRSAPI
-52 YMATSVRVNPP
+52 YMATSVQVNPP

-81 VLAFDSRTHRLAVN
+81 VLAFDSHTHRLTVN
-95 KFYDSDSQG
+95 KFYGSNDQG
-104 RFSNQTADKNAVW
+104 LFSNQTADKDAVW

-128 DFFFVANENSW
+128 DFFFVANEDSW

-150 ENVST
+150 EGVAIT
-155 TSAMYNSAET
+155 EAMYNSVSV
-165 KQVLYGSSDATK
+165 KDISYGSSDATK
-177 NRQMRTFSDGTDGNA
+177 NKQMRTFSDGTDGNA

-205 VVSAERNGKGRQE
+205 VVSEERNGKGRQA

-244 FSKAATVEADGNGG
+244 FPKSATVEADGNGS

-291 NVFPNAG
+291 NVFPVAG
-298 AFSTATKYT
+298 AFGAATKYT
-307 ADWYT
+307 TDWYT
-312 PIAEENVVIYDRS
+312 GGGADYVVYNRNE
-325 QTNNLTQTGLAD
+325 TNDLTKTGLVD
-337 GVQCEVNVPATGDV
+337 GVQCEVKVPTAGEV

-356 YDCDIWFYVP
+356 YDCDLWLYVP
-366 ERLKQADATDPAQPG
+366 ERLVQAAGTDPAQPG
-381 YVEGTTHLTF
+381 YVSEATYLSF

-396 SFKQLGIWQPNFEDG
+396 SFKKVGIWQPNFEDG
-411 AQKVYE
+411 AQKVYD

-426 LPNAADYSKYSVVRN
+426 LPNTGDYSKYSVVRN

-476 GFNIFVADRT
+476 GFNILVTDRT

-552 ANIAAGTAL
+552 ANITAGTAL

>member
-1 MINLKN
+1 MNLKN
-7 FQLLCSGM
+7 FQLWCSGVT
-15 AALCS
+15 ALCT

-37 QEVPTAT
+37 QAIPTAS
-44 IVHRAAPI
+44 IVNRAAPI
-52 YMATSVRVNPP
+52 YMATSVQVNPP

-81 VLAFDSRTHRLAVN
+81 VLAFDSHTHRLTVN
-95 KFYDSDSQG
+95 KFYGSNDQG
-104 RFSNQTADKNAVW
+104 LFSNQTADKDAVW

-128 DFFFVANENSW
+128 DFFFVANEDSW

-150 ENVST
+150 EGVAIT
-155 TSAMYNSAET
+155 EAMYNSVSV
-165 KQVLYGSSDATK
+165 KDISYGSSDATK
-177 NRQMRTFSDGTDGNA
+177 NKQMRTFSDGTDGNA

-205 VVSAERNGKGRQE
+205 VVSEERNGKGRQA

-244 FSKAATVEADGNGG
+244 FPKSATVEADGNGS

-291 NVFPNAG
+291 NVFPVAG
-298 AFSTATKYT
+298 AFGAATKYT
-307 ADWYT
+307 TDWYT
-312 PIAEENVVIYDRS
+312 GGGADYVVYNRNE
-325 QTNNLTQTGLAD
+325 TNDLTKTGLVD
-337 GVQCEVNVPATGDV
+337 GVQCEVKVPTAGEV

-356 YDCDIWFYVP
+356 YDCDLWLYVP
-366 ERLKQADATDPAQPG
+366 ERLVQAAGTDPAQPG
-381 YVEGTTHLTF
+381 YVSEATYLSF

-396 SFKQLGIWQPNFEDG
+396 SFKKVGIWQPNFEDG
-411 AQKVYE
+411 AQKVYD

-426 LPNAADYSKYSVVRN
+426 LPNTGDYSKYSVVRN

-476 GFNIFVADRT
+476 GFNILVADRT

-492 DVWLI
+492 DIWLI

-552 ANIAAGTAL
+552 GRIAAGTAL

>member
-1 MINLKN
+1 
-7 FQLLCSGM
+7 
-15 AALCS
+15 
-20 FTTLAFSS
+20 
-28 CNRVYEEGE
+28 
-37 QEVPTAT
+37 
-44 IVHRAAPI
+44 
-52 YMATSVRVNPP
+52 
-63 RSSVSAVE
+63 
-71 AAENTVKQLR
+71 
-81 VLAFDSRTHRLAVN
+81 
-95 KFYDSDSQG
+95 
-104 RFSNQTADKNAVW
+104 
-117 HGAFAIIPGEY
+117 
-128 DFFFVANENSW
+128 
-139 PEVKAYLSGLQ
+139 
-150 ENVST
+150 
-155 TSAMYNSAET
+155 
-165 KQVLYGSSDATK
+165 
-177 NRQMRTFSDGTDGNA
+177 
-192 EHLFLATRSYKNV
+192 
-205 VVSAERNGKGRQE
+205 
-218 SDPQHFFAEGDEK
+218 
-231 VDLVRTLAKVKLH
+231 
-244 FSKAATVEADGNGG
+244 
-258 YRLKQ
+258 
-263 FLPPRVNRLLVK
+263 
-275 NQMTHQS
+275 MTHQS

-291 NVFPNAG
+291 NVFPVAG
-298 AFSTATKYT
+298 AFGAATKYT
-307 ADWYT
+307 TDWYT
-312 PIAEENVVIYDRS
+312 GGGADYVVYNRNE
-325 QTNNLTQTGLAD
+325 TNNLTKTGLVD
-337 GVQCEVNVPATGDV
+337 GVQCEVKVPTAGEV

-356 YDCDIWFYVP
+356 YDCDLWLYVP
-366 ERLKQADATDPAQPG
+366 ERLVQAAGTDPAQPG
-381 YVEGTTHLTF
+381 YVSEATYLSF

-396 SFKQLGIWQPNFEDG
+396 SFKKVGIWQPNFEDG
-411 AQKVYE
+411 AQKVYD

-426 LPNAADYSKYSVVRN
+426 LPNTGDYSKYSVVRN

-476 GFNIFVADRT
+476 GFNILVTDRT

-552 ANIAAGTAL
+552 GRIAAGTAL

>member
-1 MINLKN
+1 MNLKN
-7 FQLLCSGM
+7 FQLWCSGVT
-15 AALCS
+15 ALCA

-37 QEVPTAT
+37 QAIPTAS
-44 IVHRAAPI
+44 IVNRATPI
-52 YMATSVRVNPP
+52 YMATSVQVNPP

-81 VLAFDSRTHRLAVN
+81 VLAFDSRTHRLTVN
-95 KFYDSDSQG
+95 KFYGSNDQG
-104 RFSNQTADKNAVW
+104 LFSNQTADKDAVW

-128 DFFFVANENSW
+128 DFFFVANEDSW

-150 ENVST
+150 EGVAIT
-155 TSAMYNSAET
+155 EAMYNSVSV
-165 KQVLYGSSDATK
+165 KDISYGSSDATK
-177 NRQMRTFSDGTDGNA
+177 NKQMRTFSDGTDGNA

-205 VVSAERNGKGRQE
+205 VVSEERNGKGRQA

-244 FSKAATVEADGNGG
+244 FPKSATVEADGNGG

-291 NVFPNAG
+291 NVFPVAG
-298 AFSTATKYT
+298 AFGTATKYT

-312 PIAEENVVIYDRS
+312 GGGADYVVYNRNE
-325 QTNNLTQTGLAD
+325 TNELTKTGLVD
-337 GVQCEVNVPATGDV
+337 GVQCEVKVPTAGEV

-356 YDCDIWFYVP
+356 YDCDLWFYAP
-366 ERLKQADATDPAQPG
+366 ERLVQAAGTDPAQPG
-381 YVEGTTHLTF
+381 YVSEATYLSF

-396 SFKQLGIWQPNFEDG
+396 SFKKVGIWQPNFEDG
-411 AQKVYE
+411 AQKVYD

-426 LPNAADYSKYSVVRN
+426 LPNIGDYSKYSVVRN

-492 DVWLI
+492 DIWLI

-505 GESITLKAKAGYKF
+505 GERITLKAKAGYKF
-519 IDTDGTEKD
+519 IDTDGAEKD
-528 EVTYGNGTD
+528 EVTYGAGAD

-552 ANIAAGTAL
+552 GRIAAGTAL

>member
-1 MINLKN
+1 MNLKN
-7 FQLLCSGM
+7 FQLWCSGVT
-15 AALCS
+15 ALCT

-37 QEVPTAT
+37 QAIPTAS
-44 IVHRAAPI
+44 IVNRSAPI
-52 YMATSVRVNPP
+52 YMATSVQVNPP

-81 VLAFDSRTHRLAVN
+81 VLAFDSHTHRLTVN
-95 KFYDSDSQG
+95 KFYGSNDQG
-104 RFSNQTADKNAVW
+104 LFSNQTADKDAVW

-128 DFFFVANENSW
+128 DFFFVANEDSW

-150 ENVST
+150 EGVAIT
-155 TSAMYNSAET
+155 EAMYNSVSV
-165 KQVLYGSSDATK
+165 KDISYGSSDATK
-177 NRQMRTFSDGTDGNA
+177 NKQMRTFSDGTDGNA

-205 VVSAERNGKGRQE
+205 VVSEERNGKGRQA

-244 FSKAATVEADGNGG
+244 FPKSATVEADGNGS

-291 NVFPNAG
+291 NVFPVAG
-298 AFSTATKYT
+298 AFGAATKYT
-307 ADWYT
+307 TDWYT
-312 PIAEENVVIYDRS
+312 GGGADYVVYNRNE
-325 QTNNLTQTGLAD
+325 TNDLTKTGLVD
-337 GVQCEVNVPATGDV
+337 GVQCEVKVPTAGEV

-356 YDCDIWFYVP
+356 YDCDLWLYVP
-366 ERLKQADATDPAQPG
+366 ERLVQAAGTDPAQPG
-381 YVEGTTHLTF
+381 YVSEATYLSF

-396 SFKQLGIWQPNFEDG
+396 SFKKVGIWQPNFEDG
-411 AQKVYE
+411 AQKVYD

-426 LPNAADYSKYSVVRN
+426 LPNTGDYSKYSVVRN

-476 GFNIFVADRT
+476 GFNILVTDRT

-552 ANIAAGTAL
+552 GRIAAGTAL

>member
-1 MINLKN
+1 MNLKN
-7 FQLLCSGM
+7 FQLWCSGVT
-15 AALCS
+15 ALCA

-37 QEVPTAT
+37 QDVSTAT

-81 VLAFDSRTHRLAVN
+81 VLAFDSHTHRLTVN
-95 KFYDSDSQG
+95 KFYGSNDQG
-104 RFSNQTADKNAVW
+104 LFSNQTADKDAVW

-128 DFFFVANENSW
+128 DFFFVANEDSW

-150 ENVST
+150 EGVAIT
-155 TSAMYNSAET
+155 EAMYNSVSV
-165 KQVLYGSSDATK
+165 KDISYGSSDATK
-177 NRQMRTFSDGTDGNA
+177 NKQMRTFSDGTDGNA

-205 VVSAERNGKGRQE
+205 VVSEERNGKGRQA

-244 FSKAATVEADGNGG
+244 FPKSATVEADGNGS

-291 NVFPNAG
+291 NVFPVAG
-298 AFSTATKYT
+298 AFGAATKYT
-307 ADWYT
+307 TDWYT
-312 PIAEENVVIYDRS
+312 GGGADYVVYNRNE
-325 QTNNLTQTGLAD
+325 TNDLTKTGLVD
-337 GVQCEVNVPATGDV
+337 GVQCEVKVPTAGEV

-356 YDCDIWFYVP
+356 YDCDLWLYVP
-366 ERLKQADATDPAQPG
+366 ERLVQAAGTDPAQPG
-381 YVEGTTHLTF
+381 YVSEATYLSF

-396 SFKQLGIWQPNFEDG
+396 SFKKVGIWQPNFEDG
-411 AQKVYE
+411 AQKVYD

-426 LPNAADYSKYSVVRN
+426 LPNTGDYSKYSVVRN

-476 GFNIFVADRT
+476 GFNILVTDRT

-552 ANIAAGTAL
+552 GRIAAGTAL

>member
-1 MINLKN
+1 MNLKN
-7 FQLLCSGM
+7 FQLWCSGVT
-15 AALCS
+15 ALCA

-37 QEVPTAT
+37 QDVSTAT

-104 RFSNQTADKNAVW
+104 LFSNQTADKDAVW

-128 DFFFVANENSW
+128 DFFFVANEDSW

-150 ENVST
+150 EGVAIT
-155 TSAMYNSAET
+155 EAMYNSVSV
-165 KQVLYGSSDATK
+165 KDISYGSSDATK
-177 NRQMRTFSDGTDGNA
+177 NKQMRTFSDGTDGNA

-205 VVSAERNGKGRQE
+205 VVSEERNGKGRQA

-244 FSKAATVEADGNGG
+244 FPKSATVEADGNGG

-291 NVFPNAG
+291 NVFPVAG
-298 AFSTATKYT
+298 AFGTATKYT

-312 PIAEENVVIYDRS
+312 GGGADYVVYNRNE
-325 QTNNLTQTGLAD
+325 TNDLTKTGLVD
-337 GVQCEVNVPATGDV
+337 GVQCEVKVPTAGEV
-351 DLNQR
+351 DFNQR
-356 YDCDIWFYVP
+356 YDCDLWFYAP
-366 ERLKQADATDPAQPG
+366 ERLVQAAGTDPAQPG
-381 YVEGTTHLTF
+381 YVSEATYLSF

-396 SFKQLGIWQPNFEDG
+396 SFKKVGIWQPNFEDG
-411 AQKVYE
+411 AQKVYD

-426 LPNAADYSKYSVVRN
+426 LPNTGDYSKYSVVRN

-476 GFNIFVADRT
+476 GFNILVADRT

-492 DVWLI
+492 DIWLI

-505 GESITLKAKAGYKF
+505 GERITLKAKAGYKF
-519 IDTDGTEKD
+519 IDTDGAEKD

-552 ANIAAGTAL
+552 GRIAAGTAL